1 MSVAGSIIKKEL
13 KSYFT
18 SSVAYV
24 ILALFIVIN
33 GFLFFNFLSAF
44 NLKIMEFLQLQ
55 AKYPGL
61 GLEISMNEWIINPL
75 LSNISIILLLLIPS
89 ISMRL
94 IAEEKRSGTMELLV
108 TSPISTFQILMG
120 KYLSCLIFYAI
131 MIASTLQ
138 YPIFL
143 KIFGNPDIA
152 PALFGYFMIFLLGAS
167 FISVGLLASSLTENQ
182 IISACLSFAIL
193 LFFWLI
199 GWTGGNFGGV
209 LGEIISYFSLYIHFE
224 NALKGVMDSRDIIYI
239 LSFTIFN
246 LYITYEILDSE
257 KWR

>member
-1 MSVAGSIIKKEL
+1 VSVVGSIIKKEL

-44 NLKIMEFLQLQ
+44 NMKIMEFLQIK
-55 AKYPGL
+55 AKNPQL
-61 GLEISMNEWIINPL
+61 GLEMSMNEWVINPL
-75 LSNISIILLLLIPS
+75 LSNISIILLLIIPS

-131 MIASTLQ
+131 MLASTLQ
-138 YPIFL
+138 YPLFL
-143 KIFGNPDIA
+143 IIFGNPDVT
-152 PALFGYFMIFLLGAS
+152 PALFSYFMIFLLGAA

-182 IISACLSFAIL
+182 IISACFSFAIL

-199 GWTGGNFGGV
+199 GWTGENFGGMI
-209 LGEIISYFSLYIHFE
+209 GEIVSYFSLYIHFE
-224 NALKGVMDSRDIIYI
+224 NALRGVLDSSDIIYI
-239 LSFTIFN
+239 VSFTIFN